1 MASRKDQRDAMLRG
15 LPPIDL
21 PFHLQEPQSCGR
33 CAHSFYSADDTA
45 QRYLRCGLSEHAEQ
59 CRYERHET
67 GTCGPA
73 ATYWKERAA

>member
-1 MASRKDQRDAMLRG
+1 MIRG
-15 LPPIDL
+15 LPPLDL
-21 PFHLQEPQSCGR
+21 PFHLQEPDSCRR
-33 CAHSFYSADDTA
+33 CVHSFYSADDTA

-73 ATYWKERAA
+73 ATYWKERGT